1 AGGQHVNKTDS
12 AVRITH
18 LPTGIVVQC
27 QNERSQHKNRSS
39 AMKILRA
46 RLYQFHEDEKKKALE
61 AVEHTKKRIE
71 WGNQIRSY
79 VLHPYNMVKDH
90 RTGEETSNVDT
101 VMDGDIDAF
110 IYAYLSGQ
118 EA

>member
-1 AGGQHVNKTDS
+1 GQHVNKTDS
-12 AVRITH
+12 AVRLTH
-18 LPTGIVVQC
+18 TPTGIVVQC
-27 QNERSQHKNRSS
+27 QNERSQLQNKQM

-46 RLYQFHEDEKKKALE
+46 RLYQFQEDEKKKALE
-61 AVEHTKKRIE
+61 AVENTKKRIE